1 MSRKEWEDTD
11 DYSIKIFNLLL
22 TAVENNVVKLFHTP
36 NNALVVF
43 QNLPFSRKI
52 DYIEVD

>member
-1 MSRKEWEDTD
+1 VSRKEWEDTD